1 MEQVSNLAFTSLIFL
16 LLAVPGYIARAC
28 YHSGEFTRHLLPRS
42 WTDDILKAILTAF
55 PFHLAVVL
63 AFEVLQHFGIIH
75 YTLSFEDPLRVLM
88 GQYTDTSDPRHTLS
102 KTIDVLFQNKFY
114 LLIGY
119 SAVMSLAFIVGHAGR
134 RAVWDLELDVKWP
147 ALFRFKSDWLYEL
160 LGRGKLYVPHPSR
173 FRRIMGKSGASSVP
187 HSRTLVILDA
197 VTDQPTS
204 AEGKTQL
211 YSGVVAGF
219 TLNSDGGLNEIVLA
233 KAKRGRFLQRAPGT
247 KVYKFSLDD
256 IPGRNFIIKY
266 STVKNMNLTYL
277 SVQ

>member
-16 LLAVPGYIARAC
+16 LLAVPGYVARAC

-55 PFHLAVVL
+55 PFHFAIILV
-63 AFEVLQHFGIIH
+63 FELFQYFGVTH

-119 SAVMSLAFIVGHAGR
+119 SAVMSLAFIVGHAGK

-160 LGRGKLYVPHPSR
+160 LGRGKLYEPHTSR
-173 FRRIMGKSGASSVP
+173 FQRIIGKPGPNSVP
-187 HSRTLVILDA
+187 HKLTLVILDA

-204 AEGKTQL
+204 VEGKTQL
-211 YSGVVAGF
+211 YSGVVTGF
-219 TLNSDGGLNEIVLA
+219 TLNSEGGLNEIALT
-233 KAKRGRFLQRAPGT
+233 KAKRGKFLLKAPGT
-247 KVYKFSLDD
+247 KNYKFSLED
-256 IPGRNFIIKY
+256 IPGEKFVLKY
-266 STVKNMNLTYL
+266 SAVKNMNLTYL
-277 SVQ
+277 SAP